1 MRHTLAIVLSGII
14 MIGASASARA
24 QETPA
29 TATVETLNT
38 ALLDVM
44 REAESLGF
52 AGRRDRLA
60 PVIEG
65 AFNLPLIA
73 RAATGRHWKKLDEA
87 QRTRLVDA
95 FSRLTIAT
103 YAGRFDGYGGESFR
117 VVSEKPAPRETVL
130 VNSELVK
137 SDGEVVELNYLLH
150 ETDAGWRIVDVYLD
164 GVYSE
169 LAIKRSEY
177 AGLIGRKGVEG
188 LIAAIE
194 DKTGQYESGALD

>member
-1 MRHTLAIVLSGII
+1 MRHTLAIVLTCL
-14 MIGASASARA
+14 MTIGVTASTRA

-29 TATVETLNT
+29 TDVVETLNAT
-38 ALLDVM
+38 LLGVM

-65 AFNLPLIA
+65 VFDLPLIT
-73 RAATGRHWKKLDEA
+73 RASAGRHWKKLDEA
-87 QRTRLVDA
+87 QRKRLVDA
-95 FSRLTIAT
+95 FSGLTIAT

-117 VVSEKPAPRETVL
+117 VVSEKPAPRDMVL

-137 SDGEVVELNYLLH
+137 SDGEVIALNYLLH
-150 ETDAGWRIVDVYLD
+150 ETDTGWRIVDVYLD

-177 AGLIGRKGVEG
+177 AGLIRSRGIEG

-194 DKTGQYESGALD
+194 DKTAKYASGALD